1 MQTPAMSTKREVIK
15 GFLRNAAVAGTH
27 EDRTQPLSSRPGT
40 EALSE
45 SDGVC
50 LQNHKEV
57 DVSDGC
63 SLNQS
68 LGLRKNAGMWL
79 SLTQI
84 SHRQSRVLVRRLQ
97 PSSHLFRILKT
108 FRQPRSRFVLSV
120 CFCNIYT
127 HCNKI
132 LIKKNK
138 LFLIF
143 YLFHFLF
150 SFFNL
155 FICLVLVSQS
165 SEFQMPGNFH
175 LPPPCIS
182 YFTAVVLLFYCC
194 SCCFHVGVHT

>member
-150 SFFNL
+150 FFLIYLFALCWFLSHLNFRCQAT
-155 FICLVLVSQS
+155 FIC
-165 SEFQMPGNFH
+165 PH
-175 LPPPCIS
+175 LAYHI
-182 YFTAVVLLFYCC
+182 LQQ
-194 SCCFHVGVHT
+194 